1 MNQDEAIKE
10 HLISSNPDFRRLVH
24 EHHSYEAKL
33 EVIRAQSH
41 VTEEQQLEEVN
52 LKKMKLNLKDQM
64 NRMIQEYRLEHAEA
78 QHS

>member
-1 MNQDEAIKE
+1 MTQDEDIRE
-10 HLISSNPDFRRLVH
+10 HLTFTDPDFRRLVH

-33 EVIRAQSH
+33 NVLQEQSH
-41 VTEEQQLEEVN
+41 ITEEQQVEEVN

-64 NRMIQEYRLEHAEA
+64 NRMIQDYRHEHAEA